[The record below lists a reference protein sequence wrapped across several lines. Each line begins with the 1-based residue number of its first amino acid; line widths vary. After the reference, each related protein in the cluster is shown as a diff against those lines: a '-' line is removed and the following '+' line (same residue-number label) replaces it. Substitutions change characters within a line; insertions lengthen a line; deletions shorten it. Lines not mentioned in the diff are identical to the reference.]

1 MSQMEQSACE
11 DLKAFERRLTEVIA
25 ALHPPTLRWRII
37 LFVISTLTAL
47 GAWYWLT
54 DPRTSVVPLTES
66 LLNHPIFTV
75 GIVILDDDLNAIRA
89 QRLAEMQKQY
99 GGSEQKQQGEAQEE
113 RRRQEED
120 MKNSILAQILD
131 QAARARL
138 NTLKLSKPEKA
149 QMVEQMIIRMA
160 QMGQIPGKLDDAQLV
175 QLLESVNRQMPRST
189 SAVKFDRRRA
199 ALDSDDED
207 YGL

>member
-1 MSQMEQSACE
+1 MA
-11 DLKAFERRLTEVIA
+11 
-25 ALHPPTLRWRII
+25 
-37 LFVISTLTAL
+37 
-47 GAWYWLT
+47 
-54 DPRTSVVPLTES
+54 
-66 LLNHPIFTV
+66 
-75 GIVILDDDLNAIRA
+75 DDELSAIRA

-99 GGSEQKQQGEAQEE
+99 GGPDQKQQGEAQEE

-120 MKNSILAQILD
+120 MKNAILAQIMD

-149 QMVEQMIIRMA
+149 QMVEQMVVRMA
-160 QMGQIPGKLDDAQLV
+160 QMGQISGKLDDGQLV
-175 QLLESVNRQMPRST
+175 QLLESVNKQMPRST
-189 SAVKFDRRRA
+189 SAVKFDRRRT

>member
-1 MSQMEQSACE
+1 
-11 DLKAFERRLTEVIA
+11 
-25 ALHPPTLRWRII
+25 
-37 LFVISTLTAL
+37 
-47 GAWYWLT
+47 
-54 DPRTSVVPLTES
+54 
-66 LLNHPIFTV
+66 
-75 GIVILDDDLNAIRA
+75 
-89 QRLAEMQKQY
+89 
-99 GGSEQKQQGEAQEE
+99 
-113 RRRQEED
+113 